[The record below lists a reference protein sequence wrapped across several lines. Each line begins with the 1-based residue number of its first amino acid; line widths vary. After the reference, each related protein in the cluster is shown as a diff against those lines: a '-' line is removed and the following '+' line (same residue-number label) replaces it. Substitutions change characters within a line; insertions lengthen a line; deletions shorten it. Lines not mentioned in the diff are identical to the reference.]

1 MAPSDEFGPGDAGLG
16 IVLQMKAVAHQVCM
30 APGGD
35 VTKGGDGTE
44 KILTISRERLEPEAV
59 DAGDEEVA
67 RFLQLGG
74 GEPNDGV
81 FLVEFDLLRRK
92 AESKM

>member
-1 MAPSDEFGPGDAGLG
+1 M
-16 IVLQMKAVAHQVCM
+16 
-30 APGGD
+30 
-35 VTKGGDGTE
+35 TKGGDGTE